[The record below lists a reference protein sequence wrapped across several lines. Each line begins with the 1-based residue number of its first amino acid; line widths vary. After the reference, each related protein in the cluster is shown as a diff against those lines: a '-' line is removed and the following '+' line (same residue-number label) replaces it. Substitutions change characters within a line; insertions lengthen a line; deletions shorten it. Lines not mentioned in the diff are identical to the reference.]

1 VIQKEPIEGESW
13 VRNLGRAVSLVVEK
27 EHFLFCGDI
36 DPDSVGSMVS
46 LALFLRLIDKQAS
59 VVLPNGL
66 TENLNYLIK
75 ILNHNSIQIVK
86 TEGEIRD
93 LSGHVEGV
101 VICDTANSK
110 LVPFYSVLVE
120 RFIEK
125 EVPVIEIDHH
135 FGADSEAVTERGIK
149 LFREANATTEIVGEF
164 LQSLASKFPETEDP
178 FSQRNILIGLITGLL
193 GDTVGGKAILFKN
206 DFDYWMEKLGKKL
219 TQNTRWRSA
228 RGDRTD
234 DSKKSKFGT
243 PEKIGEYL
251 DQLSNEQEEYIAVL
265 TKRIE
270 KQGGLGFLN
279 LMYSALEEI
288 ESICKPNRSEWFLDI
303 LGFLLNHIPEEA
315 GKIGIIY
322 YNGKNAEGK
331 SCIFIKIRRSTR
343 YNGVDLRKV
352 EEPIKRAY
360 DGHYMGGGGH
370 PGAVSFRVAPHHE
383 KDFFL
388 RLKPVINFIKSIM
401 K

>member
-1 VIQKEPIEGESW
+1 MIQKEPIEGEFW

-27 EHFLFCGDI
+27 EHFLFCGDV

-75 ILNHNSIQIVK
+75 ILNHNSIPIVK
-86 TEGEIRD
+86 NESEIRG
-93 LSGHVEGV
+93 LRGHVEGI

-110 LVPFYSVLVE
+110 LVPFYSVLME
-120 RFIEK
+120 EFIEK
-125 EVPVIEIDHH
+125 GIQVIEIDHH
-135 FGADSEAVTERGIK
+135 FGADSETVTERGIK

-164 LQSLASKFPETEDP
+164 LQNLARKFPETEDP
-178 FSQRNILIGLITGLL
+178 FSQRNILVGLITGLL
-193 GDTVGGKAILFKN
+193 GDTVGGKAITFKN
-206 DFDYWMEKLGKKL
+206 DFDYWMKKLGEKL

-228 RGDRTD
+228 RSGRPN
-234 DSKKSKFGT
+234 DSKNSKFGT
-243 PEKIGEYL
+243 PENIGEYL
-251 DQLSNEQEEYIAVL
+251 DQLSNEQEKYIAIL
-265 TKRIE
+265 TERIE
-270 KQGGLGFLN
+270 KQDGLGFLN
-279 LMYSALEEI
+279 LMNSAFEEV
-288 ESICKPNRSEWFLDI
+288 ENICKPNGSEWFLDI

-315 GKIGIIY
+315 GKVGVIC

-331 SCIFIKIRRSTR
+331 DCVFIKLRRSTK
-343 YNGVDLRKV
+343 YDGLDLRQV
-352 EEPIKRAY
+352 EVPIKRAFE
-360 DGHYMGGGGH
+360 GHYMGGGGH
-370 PGAVSFRVAPHHE
+370 SGAVSFRVAFHDE

-388 RLKPVINFIKSIM
+388 RLEPVTDFIKSSI